1 MLSALLSLALLI
13 CMIPAARA
21 DDGFTDVGDHW
32 AKAYIDF
39 VTEQGLFSGA
49 TPTTRCITRPM

>member
-1 MLSALLSLALLI
+1 MGVIYDELRCICLKKRMLSALLSLALLI

-32 AKAYIDF
+32 A
-39 VTEQGLFSGA
+39 
-49 TPTTRCITRPM
+49 